1 MQIKDVLDA
10 RGSQYGNFSENAV
23 LIQALKMVM
32 RTSRNWDSIS
42 DVQREALDMI
52 AHKIGRIICGNPN
65 HPDSWIDIA
74 GYATLAHDR
83 IGLDEGRNNG

>member
-10 RGSQYGNFSENAV
+10 RGLQYGHFSENAV

-42 DVQREALDMI
+42 DVQREALEMI
-52 AHKIGRIICGNPN
+52 AHKIGRILCGNPD
-65 HPDSWIDIA
+65 HRDSWTDIA
-74 GYATLAHDR
+74 GYATLVQNS
-83 IGLDEGRNNG
+83 IEQDEE